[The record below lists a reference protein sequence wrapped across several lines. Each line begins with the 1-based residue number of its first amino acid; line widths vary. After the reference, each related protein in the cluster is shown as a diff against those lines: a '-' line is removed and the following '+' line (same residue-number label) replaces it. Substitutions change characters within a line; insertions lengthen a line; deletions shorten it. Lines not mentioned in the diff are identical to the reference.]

1 MAKARKSKAE
11 KELDNLVERLFY
23 KHGSNIEFNIMDL
36 GRLSDYAKAAIVAG
50 GDPDEAMKAAVEKF
64 RIKAAAV

>member
-1 MAKARKSKAE
+1 
-11 KELDNLVERLFY
+11 
-23 KHGSNIEFNIMDL
+23 MDL